1 MKKKLWIIL
10 AICGMTVFTSCEDLL
25 DGLLDA
31 IDDNPVPSSSSYN
44 NTATIPD
51 DVYVATVNQPNAT
64 NYMPKPPSPEDVDFI
79 DDKVQWNWGKT
90 QRGTERGAAAKEH
103 MGRTK
108 KVMCKVMAQVLGL
121 SDINKEQT
129 PALER
134 LLSRAYK
141 TGEQSAATVKSYYKR
156 QRPFVVMGESAW
168 YDADAQDATGSYV
181 SATTAA
187 GWAVGL
193 VFAEMW
199 PPLQNKILKKA
210 FQFGEDR
217 VISGSNFQSDV
228 DGGYNS
234 GAAAIAQAH
243 QDAKLQQDIAAAR
256 EEYKRLIG
264 QPAYY
269 DPTSSAV
276 SGTLNGEKI
285 INAPTPCSANEP
297 RYEADLKRYQNAK
310 TYRTTK
316 RGEQAV
322 MDADAGT
329 DRMAA
334 VFGEILGFTISPSN
348 APNIYSLIKNIRYK
362 SVDLVNRTKINYF
375 RLRPFALLHES
386 TPVPAKENTYRENS
400 SYPSGHTCY
409 AWSLGLALAEVA
421 PARQNQV
428 LRRAYDFGF
437 NRVIVGYHWPTDID
451 AGRVLAASLIANL
464 HSDEEFCNQLKQAQ
478 AEYKKLAK

>member
-1 MKKKLWIIL
+1 MKKKLWILL

-25 DGLLDA
+25 DGLLGA

-44 NTATIPD
+44 NNATIPD
-51 DVYVATVNQPNAT
+51 DVYVASVNQPNAT
-64 NYMPKPPSPEDVDFI
+64 NYMPKPPSPDDVDFI
-79 DDKVQWNWGKT
+79 DDKVQWEWGKT
-90 QRGTERGAAAKEH
+90 QRNTERGATAKEH
-103 MGRTK
+103 MGRTQEAIR
-108 KVMCKVMAQVLGL
+108 KVMAQVLGL
-121 SDINKEQT
+121 TAINKEQT

-141 TGEQSAATVKSYYKR
+141 TGEQSASTVKSYYKR

-228 DGGYNS
+228 DGGYCS

-243 QDAKLQQDIAAAR
+243 LSSKLQEDILAAR
-256 EEYKRLIG
+256 NEYKRIAG
-264 QPAYY
+264 VSSTY
-269 DPTSSAV
+269 DPVATSA
-276 SGTLNGEKI
+276 TLNGEKI
-285 INAPTPCSANEP
+285 INPPAPCSSSEP

-310 TYRTTK
+310 TYRGTK

-322 MDADAGT
+322 LDADAGS

-348 APNIYSLIKNIRYK
+348 APNIYTLIKSVRYK
-362 SVDLVNRTKINYF
+362 SVDLVNKTKVNYF
-375 RLRPFALLHES
+375 RLRPFAQLHES
-386 TPVPAKENTYRENS
+386 TPVPSKENTYRENS

-421 PARQNQV
+421 PARQNQI

-451 AGRVLAASLIANL
+451 AGRVLAASLIAYL
-464 HSDEEFCNQLKQAQ
+464 HSDEEFCYQIKQAQ

>member
-1 MKKKLWIIL
+1 MKKKLWLLL
-10 AICGMTVFTSCEDLL
+10 AICSMTVLTSCEELL
-25 DGLLDA
+25 GGLLDA
-31 IDDNPVPSSSSYN
+31 IDDNPVPSSTNYN
-44 NTATIPD
+44 NNATIPD
-51 DVYVATVNQPNAT
+51 DVYVAAVNQPNAT
-64 NYMPKPPSPEDVDFI
+64 NYMPKPPSTEDVDFI
-79 DDKVQWNWGKT
+79 DDKVQWKWGKT
-90 QRGTERGAAAKEH
+90 QRGTERGATAKEH
-103 MGRTK
+103 MGRTQE
-108 KVMCKVMAQVLGL
+108 VRCKLIAQVLGL
-121 SDINKEQT
+121 NVINKEQT

-141 TGEQSAATVKSYYKR
+141 TGEQSAATAKSYYKR
-156 QRPFVVMGESAW
+156 SRPFVVMGESAW

-228 DGGYNS
+228 DGGYCS

-243 QDAKLQQDIAAAR
+243 YNNTKLQEDILAAR
-256 EEYKRLIG
+256 TEYKRIAG
-264 QPAYY
+264 YASSF
-269 DPTSSAV
+269 DPEVYA
-276 SGTLNGEKI
+276 GTLNGEKI
-285 INAPTPCSANEP
+285 INSPAPCSSSEP

-310 TYRTTK
+310 SYRTTT

-322 MDADAGT
+322 MDADAGS

-334 VFGEILGFTISPSN
+334 VFGEILGFTISPTN
-348 APNIYSLIKNIRYK
+348 APSIYTLIKSIRYK
-362 SVDLVNRTKINYF
+362 SVDLVNRTKVNYF
-375 RLRPFALLHES
+375 RLRPFALLNEP
-386 TPVPAKENTYRENS
+386 TPVPSKESTYRQNS

-421 PARQNQV
+421 PDRQNKI
-428 LRRAYDFGF
+428 LHRAYDFGF

-464 HSDEEFCNQLKQAQ
+464 HNDDEFCHQIKQAQ